1 MKKNRAIKIV
11 LTVFVLLLTFLIASN
26 FIWLNPRE
34 SLFYKLQQYVTYDEE
49 DWKIYEENEAFL
61 NNSVVDDST
70 EVAATEVA
78 TTEVATSSDLYPI
91 DINRFEGSEKE
102 AEQVRI
108 KNAHFEKL
116 VVAKNAP
123 SDVDAQTAL
132 VQFTQ
137 GELTDVIINQK
148 LNIKIGKCY
157 TNPTTDGNY
166 SCVSCMIL
174 LYNRDKKDWQEA
186 PDGENFMKNAYDFY
200 QASEGD
206 FWEAKDLSM
215 MIPYDYDLIKKY
227 ELK

>member
-1 MKKNRAIKIV
+1 MKKNKTIKIA
-11 LTVFVLLLTFLIASN
+11 LTVFVLLSAFLVASN

-34 SLFYKLQQYVTYDEE
+34 SLFYKLQQYVTYDAE
-49 DWKIYEENEAFL
+49 DWRLYEENEAFFRD
-61 NNSVVDDST
+61 SVVSDS
-70 EVAATEVA
+70 ADIA
-78 TTEVATSSDLYPI
+78 TTEAVTASDLYPV
-91 DINRFEGSEKE
+91 DINMFQGGELE
-102 AEQVRI
+102 AEKLKI
-108 KNAHFEKL
+108 ENAHFENL
-116 VVAKNAP
+116 EVAKNAP

-157 TNPTTDGNY
+157 TNPNTDGNY
-166 SCVSCMIL
+166 NCVSCMIL

-215 MIPYDYDLIKKY
+215 MIPYDYALIKKY

>member
-1 MKKNRAIKIV
+1 MKKSRTVKIV
-11 LTVFVLLLTFLIASN
+11 LIVFVLLTTFLIASN

-34 SLFYKLQQYVTYDEE
+34 SLFYKFQQYATYDQE
-49 DWKIYEENEAFL
+49 DWKIYEENEAIL
-61 NNSVVDDST
+61 NSIKVDNSTDI
-70 EVAATEVA
+70 
-78 TTEVATSSDLYPI
+78 ATSEAVTLSDLHPI
-91 DINRFEGSEKE
+91 NINLFDESEKE
-102 AEQVRI
+102 AEKTRI

-123 SDVDAQTAL
+123 SDEEAQSAL
-132 VQFTQ
+132 ARFTE
-137 GELTDVIINQK
+137 GRLTDVIINQK

-157 TNPTTDGNY
+157 TNPNTDGNFN
-166 SCVSCMIL
+166 CVSCMIL

-186 PDGENFMKNAYDFY
+186 PDGDNFMQNSYDFY

-206 FWEAKDLSM
+206 FWEAKDLSI